1 MQAFRNLFS
10 PTASRLLLGL
20 LLLAVMV
27 AHGPGGALRQV
38 LGATHRHVGGAPV
51 AGVTAITAVPAE
63 LAALG
68 ALAAPGAFAAFTAFA
83 AFAAAMTSYWLFDD
97 GLVSGRAWRQDHPT
111 RGHAADLS
119 APAHRHASFERHR
132 HDFGDA
138 SVVALDDG
146 GAPGHR
152 GGEVPSAASGVGA
165 DGPPGL
171 AREPGLAAL
180 AAAVSAWP
188 RAPSQT
194 WQNALARLPER
205 PPRT

>member
-10 PTASRLLLGL
+10 PTATRLLMGM
-20 LLLAVMV
+20 LLLAVLV

-38 LGATHRHVGGAPV
+38 LGSTHRHDGQAPV
-51 AGVTAITAVPAE
+51 AGVTAIKLVPAK
-63 LAALG
+63 LAAL
-68 ALAAPGAFAAFTAFA
+68 
-83 AFAAAMTSYWLFDD
+83 AAAMTTDWHVDD
-97 GLVSGRAWRQDHPT
+97 GRTAWRAWRQDHHG
-111 RGHAADLS
+111 RSHAAGLS
-119 APAHRHASFERHR
+119 VPAHRHASFERHR

-152 GGEVPSAASGVGA
+152 GGEGPSAASGVGT

-171 AREPGLAAL
+171 ALELGLAAL

-194 WQNALARLPER
+194 WQNAQARLPER
-205 PPRT
+205 PPRA

>member
-10 PTASRLLLGL
+10 PTASRLLMGL
-20 LLLAVMV
+20 LLLAVML
-27 AHGPGGALRQV
+27 AHGPGGAVRQV
-38 LGATHRHVGGAPV
+38 LGPTHRHDGGAPV
-51 AGVTAITAVPAE
+51 AGLTAITVVPAG
-63 LAALG
+63 LAALA
-68 ALAAPGAFAAFTAFA
+68 AL
-83 AFAAAMTSYWLFDD
+83 AAAMTSNGHFGD
-97 GLVSGRAWRQDHPT
+97 GLAAWRAWQQHHHARD
-111 RGHAADLS
+111 HAAGLS

-146 GAPGHR
+146 AAPGHR

-171 AREPGLAAL
+171 AGEPGLAAL
-180 AAAVSAWP
+180 AATVSAWP
-188 RAPSQT
+188 RAPCQT

-205 PPRT
+205 PPRA

>member
-10 PTASRLLLGL
+10 PTATRLLMGL

-27 AHGPGGALRQV
+27 AHGPGGGLRQV
-38 LGATHRHVGGAPV
+38 LGSTHRHGGGAPV
-51 AGVTAITAVPAE
+51 AGVTAITVVPAE
-63 LAALG
+63 LAALA
-68 ALAAPGAFAAFTAFA
+68 ALGAFAALATQ
-83 AFAAAMTSYWLFDD
+83 AAAMTSHWLFDD
-97 GLVSGRAWRQDHPT
+97 GLAAWRAWQQHHHARD
-111 RGHAADLS
+111 HAAGLS
-119 APAHRHASFERHR
+119 APAHRHASCERHP

-146 GAPGHR
+146 AAPGHR
-152 GGEVPSAASGVGA
+152 GGELPSAASGVGA

-171 AREPGLAAL
+171 AGEPGLAAL

-188 RAPSQT
+188 RAPCQT

-205 PPRT
+205 PPRA

>member
-10 PTASRLLLGL
+10 PTATRLLMGV
-20 LLLAVMV
+20 LLLAVLV

-38 LGATHRHVGGAPV
+38 LGSMHRHDGQVPL
-51 AGVTAITAVPAE
+51 AGVTAITVVPAG
-63 LAALG
+63 LA
-68 ALAAPGAFAAFTAFA
+68 ALAAPAALTALTA
-83 AFAAAMTSYWLFDD
+83 LTALSAAMTTHWRFDD
-97 GLVSGRAWRQDHPT
+97 GLVAWRAWRQDHHAS
-111 RGHAADLS
+111 GHEAGLS

-152 GGEVPSAASGVGA
+152 GGEVPAAASGVGA

-171 AREPGLAAL
+171 AGAPGPAAL
-180 AAAVSAWP
+180 AAAVKAWP

-194 WQNALARLPER
+194 WQSAQARLPER
-205 PPRT
+205 PPRA

>member
-10 PTASRLLLGL
+10 PTASRLLMGL

-27 AHGPGGALRQV
+27 GHGPGGALRQV
-38 LGATHRHVGGAPV
+38 LGATHRHDGGAPV
-51 AGVTAITAVPAE
+51 GVTAITVVPAG

-83 AFAAAMTSYWLFDD
+83 AFAAAMTSHWLFDD
-97 GLVSGRAWRQDHPT
+97 GLVAGRAWRQDHPT

-152 GGEVPSAASGVGA
+152 GGELPSAASGVGA

>member
-1 MQAFRNLFS
+1 MPAFRNLFS
-10 PTASRLLLGL
+10 PTASRLLMGL
-20 LLLAVMV
+20 LLLAVML

-38 LGATHRHVGGAPV
+38 LGSTHRHDSGAPV
-51 AGVTAITAVPAE
+51 AGLTAITVVPAG
-63 LAALG
+63 LAAL
-68 ALAAPGAFAAFTAFA
+68 
-83 AFAAAMTSYWLFDD
+83 AAAMTSHGHFGD
-97 GLVSGRAWRQDHPT
+97 GLTAWRAWRQDH
-111 RGHAADLS
+111 HARDHAPGLS

-146 GAPGHR
+146 AAPGHR
-152 GGEVPSAASGVGA
+152 GGELPSAASGVGA

-171 AREPGLAAL
+171 AGEPGLAAL

-188 RAPSQT
+188 QAPCQT

-205 PPRT
+205 PPRA